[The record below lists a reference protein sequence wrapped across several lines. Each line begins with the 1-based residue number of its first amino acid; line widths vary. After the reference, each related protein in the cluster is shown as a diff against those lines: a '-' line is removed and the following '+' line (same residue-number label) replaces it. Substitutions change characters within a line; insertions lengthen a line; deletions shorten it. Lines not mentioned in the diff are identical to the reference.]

1 MVVYDPQPAPMS
13 LVCAWPGR
21 PTHYFPNAAGLRIPY
36 TPACCAEDAGNSASR
51 CPFGATLGL
60 TSGGNRMLFYAV
72 AGTNA
77 PAVLPAAG
85 VSGGVPPDRWDKPSD
100 STFFAAFTSRS
111 ISRPQD
117 PHR

>member
-1 MVVYDPQPAPMS
+1 
-13 LVCAWPGR
+13 
-21 PTHYFPNAAGLRIPY
+21 
-36 TPACCAEDAGNSASR
+36 
-51 CPFGATLGL
+51 
-60 TSGGNRMLFYAV
+60 MLFYAV
-72 AGTNA
+72 AGTDS